1 MERCIACAGDFLSA
15 GSDVLPDKPRF
26 GSLVSVYASHTPLDW
41 ASVDALGQLPSL
53 RY

>member
-1 MERCIACAGDFLSA
+1 MSA

-26 GSLVSVYASHTPLDW
+26 ASLVSVYASHTPLDW

-53 RY
+53 RYY